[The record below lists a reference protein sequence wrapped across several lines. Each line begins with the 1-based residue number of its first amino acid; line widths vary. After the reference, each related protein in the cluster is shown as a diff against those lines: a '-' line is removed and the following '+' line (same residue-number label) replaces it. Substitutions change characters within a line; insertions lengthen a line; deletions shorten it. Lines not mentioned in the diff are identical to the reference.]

1 MSLLLIFVHV
11 IFRLLF
17 GWKFVSRLFMS
28 HTGKLLKQTLKT
40 DKKKMQKFAE
50 VKRSYFKNVDRSIV
64 SCYLLLL
71 KNIIMFLKSSK
82 RHGLLKDINY

>member
-1 MSLLLIFVHV
+1 
-11 IFRLLF
+11 
-17 GWKFVSRLFMS
+17 
-28 HTGKLLKQTLKT
+28 
-40 DKKKMQKFAE
+40 MQKFAE